1 MNRVILMGQIVGIV
15 ALLTVRAA
23 IKAWAKRRT

>member
-1 MNRVILMGQIVGIV
+1 MGQLVGIV

>member
-1 MNRVILMGQIVGIV
+1 VILMGQVVAIV

-23 IKAWAKRRT
+23 IQAWAKRRA

>member
-1 MNRVILMGQIVGIV
+1 LMGQLVGIV

>member
-1 MNRVILMGQIVGIV
+1 VILMGQVVAIV